1 MDNNSLV
8 VEEKHVIDEA
18 LEYKHIIKDLVK
30 TTRIKW
36 PRDEGIRRLLQG
48 FILYFTNN
56 LFLKI

>member
-1 MDNNSLV
+1 MV